1 MGAENEGECL
11 DAVLKVLE
19 GQHGET
25 RKIRERDTP
34 TSPGIELLCDV
45 GRQTYAFEHTLIEPF
60 PDNQRDNIAFE
71 RIFDEAIESEVRDLL
86 KLHLC
91 YTVAVDVYAF
101 DGKSRKALG

>member
-60 PDNQRDNIAFE
+60 PDNQRDC
-71 RIFDEAIESEVRDLL
+71 RISSLR
-86 KLHLC
+86 
-91 YTVAVDVYAF
+91 T
-101 DGKSRKALG
+101 SRFPQLRTT